1 MKLHPLA
8 WIPTLYTAEGIPNV
22 IVCSVALYMF
32 QRVGLSN
39 AETAFFV
46 AWLYLPWVIKP
57 FWSPIVD
64 MIGSKRLWILLM
76 QILIGGALAGVALSL
91 PGGHILTY
99 GMAFLWII
107 AFSSATHDI
116 AADGFYMLELHPHE
130 QALYVGVRSTFYR
143 IAGILG
149 QGVLV
154 MLAGVLEAR
163 TGNPLQA
170 WSLTFGSAA
179 ALFLLLATAHAFL
192 LPHPVSDQMHRLRL
206 DTLRRTV
213 ADMGGTVVSFVKKRQ
228 FLLAVTFMLIYR
240 LAEALLTPISR
251 LFLIDSVDAGGL
263 GLTTG
268 QVGFVQGTIGVGG
281 LLLGGI
287 LGGIAIAAKGFNR
300 WKWWMAAAITPA
312 QHRLPLLGLF
322 PDTESI
328 LGVKLRIHR
337 AIRLW
342 IWLHRL
348 HDLFALL
355 LTRQIARQ
363 PLRILHR
370 IYGSQ
375 HDAPRHG
382 SRLFAGHDGISQ
394 FLYSGHGNLPPH
406 VPCHVSCQSPLRLRE
421 KLERNRPLSAK
432 NINLSAGHPHPP
444 GFIHLKKTKH
454 SFGRLPSNAYFCS
467 SKVFAKEA
475 TGFTKEH
482 ILVINACK
490 IAITKLAPTI
500 IGHTDNCLF
509 FSNIKS

>member
-1 MKLHPLA
+1 MSHAMKLHPLA

-39 AETAFFV
+39 ADTAFFV

-206 DTLRRTV
+206 ETLRRTV

-251 LFLIDSVDAGGL
+251 LFLIDNVDAGGL

-300 WKWWMAAAITPA
+300 WKWWMAAAIT
-312 QHRLPLLGLF
+312 LPNIVYLYLGYFQTQNLFLVSSCVFIEQFGYGFGFTAYMIYLLYFSQGKSPVSHYAFCTGFMALSMMLPGMVAGYLQDMMGYLNF
-322 PDTESI
+322 FI
-328 LGVKLRIHR
+328 LVMAICPLTFLVMYLVKV
-337 AIRLW
+337 
-342 IWLHRL
+342 
-348 HDLFALL
+348 
-355 LTRQIARQ
+355 
-363 PLRILHR
+363 P
-370 IYGSQ
+370 
-375 HDAPRHG
+375 
-382 SRLFAGHDGISQ
+382 
-394 FLYSGHGNLPPH
+394 SG
-406 VPCHVSCQSPLRLRE
+406 
-421 KLERNRPLSAK
+421 
-432 NINLSAGHPHPP
+432 
-444 GFIHLKKTKH
+444 
-454 SFGRLPSNAYFCS
+454 FGR
-467 SKVFAKEA
+467 K
-475 TGFTKEH
+475 
-482 ILVINACK
+482 
-490 IAITKLAPTI
+490 
-500 IGHTDNCLF
+500 
-509 FSNIKS
+509 